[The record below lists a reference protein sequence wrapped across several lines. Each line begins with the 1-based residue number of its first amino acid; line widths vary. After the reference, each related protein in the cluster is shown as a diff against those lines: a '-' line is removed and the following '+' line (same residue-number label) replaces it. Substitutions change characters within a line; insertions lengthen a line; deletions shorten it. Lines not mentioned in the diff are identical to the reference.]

1 EDILVAGTTT
11 LATNQLEEV
20 RDEWASERT
29 QTEREANLR
38 DGSGTTERLN
48 GASFLEPGITIF
60 DDDSADKLLG
70 GDDADWFFAN
80 IRPDVLDDR
89 GGSELFDRLR

>member
-1 EDILVAGTTT
+1 MHWFESLNGLHPALARTSNHTSDGRDVLVAGAGADIVKGAAGEDILVAGTTT

-38 DGSGTTERLN
+38 DGSGTTERL
-48 GASFLEPGITIF
+48 
-60 DDDSADKLLG
+60 
-70 GDDADWFFAN
+70 
-80 IRPDVLDDR
+80 
-89 GGSELFDRLR
+89 